1 MEEIKALE
9 VFFENRKVGTLA
21 LTPERQAA
29 FQYTREWIASGFSV
43 TCSRKSRNG
52 TM

>member
-1 MEEIKALE
+1 MEEFKALE

-43 TCSRKSRNG
+43 TCSQRSRNG
-52 TM
+52 SM